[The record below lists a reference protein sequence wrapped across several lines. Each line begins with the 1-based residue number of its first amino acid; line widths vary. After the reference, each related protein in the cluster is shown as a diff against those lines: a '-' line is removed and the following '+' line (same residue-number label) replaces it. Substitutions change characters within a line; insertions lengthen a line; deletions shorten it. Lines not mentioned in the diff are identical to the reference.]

1 MKQRVNLYQTTLKP
15 LQQRA
20 SLARVLVS
28 FTALL
33 LLMITAG
40 VHLSYQQMQLQK
52 QLTQQQSLLQAHT
65 ETLSNLQLA
74 LSQRQ
79 PDAQLQQQL
88 VMLEQSNARKQQLL
102 NYLQHEMTT
111 QTQGYA
117 SVMEGFAKLDPKGLW
132 LTSFSLGAEHN
143 QLQGVSVNPAL
154 VPLWLQSLGQIPA
167 LQGQQFSD
175 IELTPSERKPYLL
188 FSVTKQTKDAKP

>member
-1 MKQRVNLYQTTLKP
+1 VIATSVYLTYQRTL
-15 LQQRA
+15 
-20 SLARVLVS
+20 
-28 FTALL
+28 
-33 LLMITAG
+33 
-40 VHLSYQQMQLQK
+40 LQK

-88 VMLEQSNARKQQLL
+88 ALLQQSNARKQQLL
-102 NYLQHEMTT
+102 NYLQQEMTT
-111 QTQGYA
+111 KTQGYA
-117 SVMEGFAKLDPKGLW
+117 TVMEGLAKLDPKGLW
-132 LTSFSLGAEHN
+132 LTEFSIGADQN
-143 QLQGVSVNPAL
+143 LLQGVTSNPAL

-167 LQGQQFSD
+167 LQGQQFSE

-188 FSVTKQTKDAKP
+188 FSVTKQLQGAKP